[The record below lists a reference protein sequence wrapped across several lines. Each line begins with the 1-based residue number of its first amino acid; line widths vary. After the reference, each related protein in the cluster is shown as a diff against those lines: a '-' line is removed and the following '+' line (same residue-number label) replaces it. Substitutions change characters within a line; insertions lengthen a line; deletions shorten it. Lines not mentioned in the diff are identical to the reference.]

1 MPLKTLKAHS
11 KRNKTKRRRG
21 RGDASGAGNYSQRG
35 MKGQSSRSGG
45 KRRPGFEGGQMPLMR
60 RMPKIG
66 GFKCPNRIEYHVVII
81 GKLEEIFKDID
92 IIDNESLHAKGLIG
106 KKNQPVKILGHG
118 DIKKTLTIKVAK
130 VSATATEKI
139 EKAKGK
145 IETTQAPR
153 KEKKEAKAEKK

>member
-1 MPLKTLKAHS
+1 MSLKTLKAHS

-45 KRRPGFEGGQMPLMR
+45 RRRPGFEGGQMPLMR

-66 GFKCPNRIEYHVVII
+66 GFKCPNRISYQVVNVA
-81 GKLEEIFKDID
+81 KLDVFKDKETV
-92 IIDNESLHAKGLIG
+92 DNESLHAKGLIS

-118 DIKKTLTIKVAK
+118 EISKALTIKVAK
-130 VSATATEKI
+130 VSATAAEKI

-145 IETTQAPR
+145 IETLQ
-153 KEKKEAKAEKK
+153 EGKKETKAEEK